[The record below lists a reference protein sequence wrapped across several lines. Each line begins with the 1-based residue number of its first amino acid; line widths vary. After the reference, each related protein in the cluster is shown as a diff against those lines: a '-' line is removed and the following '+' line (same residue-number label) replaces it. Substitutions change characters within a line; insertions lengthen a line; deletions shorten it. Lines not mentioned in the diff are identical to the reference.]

1 MDFRCSFRPAALML
15 GILLLCTV
23 LVLVA
28 GCTSNSSQQTAQPT
42 PVYSPK
48 TTILIGS
55 ASVNPQ
61 VLVVG
66 RGVTVTWINTDM
78 GSHIVTSDTGT
89 PDSFTSPLLQTN
101 NRYQFTFTTEGTYG
115 YHCADNAALRGT
127 IIVNS

>member
-1 MDFRCSFRPAALML
+1 MDFRSGPVLLIL
-15 GILLLCTV
+15 GILVSCTA

-28 GCTSNSSQQTAQPT
+28 GCASNPSHTPAQPT

-61 VLVVG
+61 VLVVS

-78 GSHIVTSDTGT
+78 GNHIVTSESGT
-89 PDSFTSPLLQTN
+89 PDAFTSPLLKTN
-101 NRYQFTFTTEGTYG
+101 NRYQFTFTISGTYG
-115 YHCADNAALRGT
+115 YHCADNAAIKGT
-127 IIVNS
+127 IIVNP